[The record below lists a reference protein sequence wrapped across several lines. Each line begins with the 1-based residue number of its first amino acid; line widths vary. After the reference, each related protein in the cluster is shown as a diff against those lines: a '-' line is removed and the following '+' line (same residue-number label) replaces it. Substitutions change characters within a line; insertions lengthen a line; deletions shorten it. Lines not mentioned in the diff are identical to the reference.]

1 MKNHKLP
8 ILKFKNQNN
17 NKKDDKV
24 NHKHAGAERKSSEKV
39 ELPILKFKNK
49 KNNGKNV
56 LYADCPEVE
65 ALLYLMRP
73 RQFLEPT
80 ELHWI
85 SKMGYKWEIS
95 GDKREFKEEMI
106 RLEAEQKDAS

>member
-8 ILKFKNQNN
+8 ILKFKNQDNN
-17 NKKDDKV
+17 HKNDKV
-24 NHKHAGAERKSSEKV
+24 NHKKLSEKPIEKK
-39 ELPILKFKNK
+39 ELPMLKFKNK

>member
-1 MKNHKLP
+1 MKNQKLP

-17 NKKDDKV
+17 NQKEDKV
-24 NHKHAGAERKSSEKV
+24 NHKKSPEKSNEKK
-39 ELPILKFKNK
+39 ELPILKFRNR

-80 ELHWI
+80 ELHWV
-85 SKMGYKWEIS
+85 SKMGYKWEIA
-95 GDKREFKEEMI
+95 GDRREFKEEMI
-106 RLEAEQKDAS
+106 RLEASTLDG